1 MENSKYDFYKRS
13 PLKGNASLNL
23 FGGATAAI
31 VEPSQTEPPKTPT
44 QDNSIF
50 IVPKETS
57 EKKEINFKLL
67 LNLENELVKNKIELT
82 FSDIFLK

>member
-1 MENSKYDFYKRS
+1 MEKYDFYKRNA
-13 PLKGNASLNL
+13 LK
-23 FGGATAAI
+23 GGATAAT
-31 VEPSQTEPPKTPT
+31 VEPTEPSKTST

>member
-1 MENSKYDFYKRS
+1 MEKYDFYKRNA
-13 PLKGNASLNL
+13 LK
-23 FGGATAAI
+23 GGATAATI
-31 VEPSQTEPPKTPT
+31 EPNQTEPPKTPT

-67 LNLENELVKNKIELT
+67 LNPENEPIKNKIELT

>member
-1 MENSKYDFYKRS
+1 MEKYDFYKRNA
-13 PLKGNASLNL
+13 LK
-23 FGGATAAI
+23 GGATAAT
-31 VEPSQTEPPKTPT
+31 VEPSQTEPIKTST

-67 LNLENELVKNKIELT
+67 LNPENEPVKNKVELK
-82 FSDIFLK
+82 FSDIFM